1 MGLVTVFSFPDGL
14 FSTIE
19 NGTSIASGTA
29 EHGATYT
36 TATGKMSVI
45 GGSAFNCIADGVFS
59 YQAINP
65 LVNMQGGGLAS
76 GTLEIRKGAVEAGTV
91 IFNADGSIN
100 VRTPTE
106 SEKTISK
113 SVFASYCGV
122 GEINDWSQR
131 KSTN

>member
-1 MGLVTVFSFPDGL
+1 MTVFSFPDGL
-14 FSTIE
+14 FSA
-19 NGTSIASGTA
+19 IASGTA

-36 TATGKMSVI
+36 TATGKMSVT
-45 GGSAFNCIADGVFS
+45 GGNALNCISDGVFG

-65 LVNMQGGGLAS
+65 LVSKQGGGLAS
-76 GTLEIRKGAVEAGTV
+76 GSLEIRKGAVEAGTV

-106 SEKTISK
+106 SQKTISK

-122 GEINDWSQR
+122 GDVLDWEKKR
-131 KSTN
+131 YTN